1 MTKIKQPVKTLSFQ
15 PKKLT
20 KTLLT
25 PLNQRAKDVIQNRFG
40 LLENGESKTL
50 ESIGR
55 KYGITRERVRQ
66 IENFALGLIKKSEE
80 YALAAENFL
89 EIRDVLNEEGA
100 IVLAEDFFPLFGKD
114 KSAQNHV
121 RFYMV
126 LDNNNFH
133 HHKDD
138 DNFNERWS
146 THTATANT
154 IHNSLNK
161 LHDGISEEEM
171 LAESVLLDRFLKQMD
186 DLHEMYKDEK
196 YLKKYLKLSKNL
208 GQNQMGHWGRKSSPN
223 IKTRGI
229 KDFAYLIMKK
239 GAKPMHFREVSK
251 AILTEFGRKAHTATT
266 HNELIRDER
275 FVLVGRGVYAL
286 REWGHMGGVVREVI
300 AQIIDNAKRA
310 MKKEEIIEAVKK
322 ERLVKDNT
330 ILVNLSNPLYFKKN
344 ADGTYGV
351 RKAEVK

>member
-1 MTKIKQPVKTLSFQ
+1 MTKIKPVVKTLTFQ

-20 KTLLT
+20 KELLN
-25 PLNQRAKDVIQNRFG
+25 PLNTRAKDVIQNRFG

-80 YALAAENFL
+80 YATAAENFL

-100 IVLAEDFFPLFGKD
+100 IVLAEEFFPLFGKD
-114 KSAQNHV
+114 KSVQNHIK
-121 RFYMV
+121 FYMV
-126 LDNNNFH
+126 LDDNTFT

-138 DNFNERWS
+138 DKFNERWS

-154 IHNSLNK
+154 VQTSLSK
-161 LHDGISEEEM
+161 LHSNIGDEEM
-171 LAESVLLDRFLKQMD
+171 LAETVLLDRFLKQVD

-196 YLKKYLKLSKNL
+196 FLKKYLKLSKDL
-208 GQNQMGHWGRKSSPN
+208 GQNQMGHWGKKSSPN

-229 KDFAYLIMKK
+229 KDYAYLIMKK
-239 GAKPMHFREVSK
+239 EGKPMHFRDVSK
-251 AILTEFGRKAHTATT
+251 EILTQFGRKAHTATT

-300 AQIIDNAKRA
+300 AQIIENAKRA

-322 ERLVKDNT
+322 ERIVKDNT
-330 ILVNLSNPLYFKKN
+330 ILVNLQNPLYFKKN
-344 ADGTYGV
+344 ADGTYNV
-351 RKAEVK
+351 KKADK